1 MHIIRIAVFLLILL
15 LLAGSLVACV
25 SQPWVSPEPS
35 PEVQVRVDA
44 LRRHVRVLAEDH
56 HPRSIDDLR
65 KLEAAGDYVLSE
77 LRAAGASPQI
87 QAFDVDGVTHRNF
100 IARFGPPQGS
110 VLVVGAHYDACGQ
123 TPGADDNASG
133 VAGLLELARLLAA
146 YPPRQAV
153 ELVAYTLEEPP
164 YFRTEHMGSFRH
176 ARALADSGREVR
188 LMLSLEMIGFFR
200 DTPGSQAFPV
210 AGLGAIYPD
219 TGNFIAVVGG
229 FENFAAM
236 RRIKALALGA
246 SDLPVE
252 TINAPRSV
260 QGVDFS
266 DHASYWQFDMPAV
279 MVTDTAFL
287 RNPNYHEAG
296 DTPDTLD
303 YERMAKVVRAVH
315 AIATRF

>member
-1 MHIIRIAVFLLILL
+1 
-15 LLAGSLVACV
+15 
-25 SQPWVSPEPS
+25 
-35 PEVQVRVDA
+35 
-44 LRRHVRVLAEDH
+44 
-56 HPRSIDDLR
+56 
-65 KLEAAGDYVLSE
+65 
-77 LRAAGASPQI
+77 
-87 QAFDVDGVTHRNF
+87 
-100 IARFGPPQGS
+100 
-110 VLVVGAHYDACGQ
+110 
-123 TPGADDNASG
+123 
-133 VAGLLELARLLAA
+133 
-146 YPPRQAV
+146 
-153 ELVAYTLEEPP
+153 
-164 YFRTEHMGSFRH
+164 
-176 ARALADSGREVR
+176 
-188 LMLSLEMIGFFR
+188 
-200 DTPGSQAFPV
+200 
-210 AGLGAIYPD
+210 
-219 TGNFIAVVGG
+219 
-229 FENFAAM
+229 M